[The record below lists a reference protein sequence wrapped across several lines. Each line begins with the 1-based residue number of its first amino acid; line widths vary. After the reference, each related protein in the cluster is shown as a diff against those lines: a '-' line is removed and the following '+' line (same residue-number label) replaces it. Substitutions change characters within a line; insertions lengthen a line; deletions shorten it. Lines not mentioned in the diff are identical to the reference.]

1 MQNNETHVRFF
12 PNVYRRRDAWLARH
26 PGARILDVGCGRRK
40 LPGAVGIDRRRRR
53 GVDPALQLDIEHDL
67 LAFPWPIDDSSFD
80 LVHCAHVLEHLLPT
94 ARVMEE
100 IHRVLKPGGQAFIVC
115 PHFSWVEAYRH
126 FEHCHFF
133 TLGSFDYF
141 TGQRD
146 IYNAD
151 FHTVRRE
158 LFFDDISNF
167 LGIGFLANRFPRVY
181 ERHFAFIFPASQ
193 FYVLLE
199 AVK

>member
-1 MQNNETHVRFF
+1 MRLF
-12 PNVYRRRDAWLARH
+12 PNIYRRRDAWLQHRQ
-26 PGARILDVGCGRRK
+26 GQRILDVGCGRRK

-53 GVDPALQLDIEHDL
+53 AVAADLQLDIDHDL
-67 LAFPWPIDDSSFD
+67 LEFPWPIPDNSFD
-80 LVHCAHVLEHLLPT
+80 LVHCSHVLEHLPPT

-100 IHRVLKPGGQAFIVC
+100 IYRVLKPGGQAFIVC

-141 TGQRD
+141 DGQPD
-146 IYNAD
+146 IYDAD
-151 FHTVRRE
+151 FRVVRRE
-158 LFFDDISNF
+158 LFFDDLSYA
-167 LGIGFLANRFPRVY
+167 LGIGFVANWFPRAY
-181 ERHFAFIFPASQ
+181 ERHFAFMFPASQ

>member
-1 MQNNETHVRFF
+1 MRLF
-12 PNVYRRRDAWLARH
+12 PNIYRRRDALLQRYQ
-26 PGARILDVGCGRRK
+26 GLRILDVGCGRRK
-40 LPGAVGIDRRRRR
+40 LPGAIGIDRRRRKA
-53 GVDPALQLDIEHDL
+53 VAAELQLDIDHDL
-67 LAFPWPIDDSSFD
+67 LDFPWPIEDGAFD
-80 LVHCAHVLEHLLPT
+80 LVHCSHVLEHLPPT

-100 IHRVLKPGGQAFIVC
+100 IYRVLKPGGQAFLVC

-141 TGQRD
+141 EGQSD
-146 IYNAD
+146 IYDAD
-151 FHTVRRE
+151 FRVVRRE
-158 LFFDDISNF
+158 LFFDDLSYA
-167 LGIGFLANRFPRVY
+167 LGVGFLANWFPRAY
-181 ERHFAFIFPASQ
+181 ERHFAFMFPASQ

>member
-1 MQNNETHVRFF
+1 MRLF
-12 PNVYRRRDAWLARH
+12 PNIYRRRDALLRQY
-26 PGARILDVGCGRRK
+26 GGRRILDVGCGRRK
-40 LPGAVGIDRRRRR
+40 LPGAVGIDRRRRKA
-53 GVDPALQLDIEHDL
+53 VAAEVQLDIDHDL
-67 LAFPWPIDDSSFD
+67 LDFPWPVEDDAFD
-80 LVHCAHVLEHLLPT
+80 LVHCSHVLEHLPPT

-100 IHRVLKPGGQAFIVC
+100 IYRVLKPGGQAFIVC

-141 TGQRD
+141 GGQSD
-146 IYNAD
+146 IYDAD
-151 FHTVRRE
+151 FRVVRRE
-158 LFFDDISNF
+158 LFFDDVSYA
-167 LGIGFLANRFPRVY
+167 LGIGFLANWFPRVY
-181 ERHFAFIFPASQ
+181 ERHFAFMFPASQ

>member
-1 MQNNETHVRFF
+1 MRLF
-12 PNVYRRRDAWLARH
+12 PNIYRRRDAWLAERN
-26 PGARILDVGCGRRK
+26 GARILDVGCGRRK
-40 LPGAVGIDRRRRR
+40 LPGAVGIDRRRR
-53 GVDPALQLDIEHDL
+53 PAVTDELQLDIDHDL
-67 LAFPWPIDDSSFD
+67 LDLPWPIAESSFD
-80 LVHCAHVLEHLLPT
+80 MVHCSHVLEHLQPT

-100 IHRVLKPGGQAFIVC
+100 IYRVLRPGGQVFIVC

-141 TGQRD
+141 AGQSD

-151 FHTVRRE
+151 FRVVRRE
-158 LFFDDISNF
+158 LFFDDVSYA
-167 LGIGFLANRFPRVY
+167 LGIGFLANWFPRAY

-193 FYVLLE
+193 FYVVME

>member
-1 MQNNETHVRFF
+1 MRLF
-12 PNVYRRRDAWLARH
+12 PNIYRRRDALLRQYD
-26 PGARILDVGCGRRK
+26 GRRILDVGCGRRK
-40 LPGAVGIDRRRRR
+40 LPGAIGIDRRRRKA
-53 GVDPALQLDIEHDL
+53 VAAEIQLDIDHDL
-67 LAFPWPIDDSSFD
+67 LDFPWPVEDDAFD
-80 LVHCAHVLEHLLPT
+80 LVHCSHVLEHLPPT

-141 TGQRD
+141 EGQSD
-146 IYNAD
+146 IYDAD
-151 FHTVRRE
+151 FRVVRRE
-158 LFFDDISNF
+158 LFFDDLSYAF
-167 LGIGFLANRFPRVY
+167 GIGFLANWFPRAY
-181 ERHFAFIFPASQ
+181 ERHFAFMFPASQ

>member
-1 MQNNETHVRFF
+1 MRLF
-12 PNVYRRRDAWLARH
+12 PNIYRRRDAWLDSH
-26 PGARILDVGCGRRK
+26 NDARILDVGCGRRK

-53 GVDPALQLDIEHDL
+53 AVAAELQLDIDHDL
-67 LAFPWPIDDSSFD
+67 LDFPWPIEDSSFE
-80 LVHCAHVLEHLLPT
+80 LVHCSHVLEHLPPT

-100 IHRVLKPGGQAFIVC
+100 IYRVLKPGGQAFLVC

-141 TGQRD
+141 VGQPD
-146 IYNAD
+146 IYDAN
-151 FHTVRRE
+151 FRTVRRE
-158 LFFDDISNF
+158 LFFDDISNA
-167 LGIGFLANRFPRVY
+167 LGIGFLANRFPRAY
-181 ERHFAFIFPASQ
+181 ERHFAFVFPASQ

>member
-1 MQNNETHVRFF
+1 MRLF
-12 PNVYRRRDAWLARH
+12 PNVHRRRADWLEEGR
-26 PGARILDVGCGRRK
+26 GQRLLDVGCGRRK
-40 LPGAVGIDRRRRR
+40 LPGAVGIDRRVRTT
-53 GVDPALQLDIEHDL
+53 VAADLQLDINHNL
-67 LAFPWPIDDSSFD
+67 LEFPWPIADDAFD
-80 LVHCAHVLEHLLPT
+80 RVHCSHVLEHLPPT
-94 ARVMEE
+94 ARVLEE
-100 IHRVLKPGGQAFIVC
+100 IYRVLRPGGQLFIVC

-141 TGQRD
+141 EDQRD
-146 IYNAD
+146 YYQAD
-151 FHTVRRE
+151 FRVLRRE
-158 LFFDDISNF
+158 LFFDDISYA
-167 LGIGFLANRFPRVY
+167 LGIGFLANWFPRAY

>member
-1 MQNNETHVRFF
+1 MRLF
-12 PNVYRRRDAWLARH
+12 PNIYRRRDAWLQRCQ
-26 PGARILDVGCGRRK
+26 GQRILDVGCGRRK
-40 LPGAVGIDRRRRR
+40 LSGSVGIDRRRRQT
-53 GVDPALQLDIEHDL
+53 VAAELQLDIDHDL
-67 LAFPWPIDDSSFD
+67 LDFPWPIPDNSFD
-80 LVHCAHVLEHLLPT
+80 LVHCSHVLEHLPPT

-100 IHRVLKPGGQAFIVC
+100 IYRVLKPGGQAFIVC

-141 TGQRD
+141 EGQPD

-151 FHTVRRE
+151 FRVVRRE
-158 LFFDDISNF
+158 LFFDDVSYA
-167 LGIGFLANRFPRVY
+167 LGIGFLANWFPRAY
-181 ERHFAFIFPASQ
+181 ERHFAFMFPASQ